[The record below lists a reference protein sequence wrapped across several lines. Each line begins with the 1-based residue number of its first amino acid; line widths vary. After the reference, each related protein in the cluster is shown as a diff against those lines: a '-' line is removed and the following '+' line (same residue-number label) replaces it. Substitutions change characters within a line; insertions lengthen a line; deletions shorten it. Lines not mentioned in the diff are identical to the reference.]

1 MKLAVLISVPML
13 SLVFSMKAQAAST
26 QTCFKDKEGWEAAK
40 AKLPEPFQ
48 KLPLHLTHADGSTM
62 LSGAMS
68 IDWVEKDKV
77 FFINFT
83 GHHAFGGN
91 QSDGGAVKNFC
102 ISPDGKTLTVSNA
115 KGTKTFQFLANNQ
128 VNIEDYIF
136 TVEPNDR
143 RFAAT
148 VTQIQ
153 GMNSGRAFQAQRE
166 RNSGYQ

>member
-1 MKLAVLISVPML
+1 MKLAVFISVPML
-13 SLVFSMKAQAAST
+13 SLALSSMAQAVST
-26 QTCFKDKEGWEAAK
+26 QTCFKDKDGWEAAK
-40 AKLPEPFQ
+40 AKLPVAFQ

-62 LSGAMS
+62 LSGAMA

-91 QSDGGAVKNFC
+91 QSDSGAVKNFC
-102 ISPDGKTLTVSNA
+102 LSPDGKTLTVSNA
-115 KGTKTFQFLANNQ
+115 KGAKTFQFLSDNQ
-128 VNIEDYIF
+128 VNIEDYVF

-143 RFAAT
+143 KFATT

-153 GMNSGRAFQAQRE
+153 GMNRGVSYQAIRE
-166 RNSGYQ
+166 RNEGYQ